1 MNHAY
6 SKKFIKEV
14 KAAVAAN
21 DYEAFKSVMED
32 RARPKNQFT

>member
-21 DYEAFKSVMED
+21 DYEAFKSVME
-32 RARPKNQFT
+32 A